1 MDDTKL
7 EDRLR
12 EVLRTEGDSIPLGV
26 TADKVQLRLQ
36 LRRSERPNR
45 RLTFGAAAALVL
57 AVGFGSVAL
66 LSNRGTVPPVGTSPS
81 PSASAPAAV
90 SANPVPD
97 YVGPVPDI
105 APYPDWQPIG
115 RVNGPG
121 GNPQTTLDGPLPSGV
136 SQLLVSA
143 ACNGSGSLSITMTGD
158 TQLAVDCPTSSTK
171 PSRQLSFVGDG
182 TQFEVHVISSGT
194 VTFQV
199 LVEGSDVA
207 LHIPKVVIR
216 HGLDEATMS
225 TGCLGSI
232 SLAWGYTASDDCATT
247 VPETPLKTLELS
259 KDTVPTLRID
269 GWTITAADARCGR
282 IVTSSGA
289 PSLFEPVAQC
299 QISAAITHSIVI
311 FSAFPAAATPWVV
324 ELQLTAKNAAGDSF
338 TAPFY
343 AYVHVY

>member
-1 MDDTKL
+1 MTV
-7 EDRLR
+7 E
-12 EVLRTEGDSIPLGV
+12 
-26 TADKVQLRLQ
+26 
-36 LRRSERPNR
+36 RSNR

-57 AVGFGSVAL
+57 AVGLGSVAL
-66 LSNRGTVPPVGTSPS
+66 LSIRSTVPPAGASPT
-81 PSASAPAAV
+81 PSASAAAAV
-90 SANPVPD
+90 SASPAPD
-97 YVGPVPDI
+97 YVGPVADI
-105 APYPDWQPIG
+105 APYPDWQTIG
-115 RVNGPG
+115 RVTGPG
-121 GNPQTTLDGPLPSGV
+121 GNPQATLDGPRPSGV

-158 TQLAVDCPTSSTK
+158 TQLTVDCPTSSTK

-182 TQFEVHVISSGT
+182 TEFQVQVVASGN

-199 LVEGSDVA
+199 LVEGSDRA
-207 LHIPKVVIR
+207 LHIPSVVIR

-232 SLAWGYTASDDCATT
+232 SLAWGYTAFDDCATT
-247 VPETPLKTLELS
+247 IPETPLKTLELS

-282 IVTSSGA
+282 IVTNSGA

-299 QISAAITHSIVI
+299 QISAAITHSILI
-311 FSAFPAAATPWVV
+311 FSAFPAAANPWVV

>member
-1 MDDTKL
+1 MT
-7 EDRLR
+7 
-12 EVLRTEGDSIPLGV
+12 
-26 TADKVQLRLQ
+26 
-36 LRRSERPNR
+36 SERSNR

-57 AVGFGSVAL
+57 AVAAGSVAL
-66 LSNRGTVPPVGTSPS
+66 LSNRGSVRTDGASPS
-81 PSASAPAAV
+81 SSASAAGAV
-90 SANPVPD
+90 SASPPAD
-97 YVGPVPDI
+97 YVGPVADI
-105 APYPDWQPIG
+105 APYPDWEPIG
-115 RVNGPG
+115 RLNGQG
-121 GNPQTTLDGPLPSGV
+121 GNRRAELDGPLPSGV

-158 TQLAVDCPTSSTK
+158 TQMAVECPAAPEK
-171 PSRQLSFVGDG
+171 PTRQLSFVGDG
-182 TQFEVHVISSGT
+182 TEFQVQVAASGN
-194 VTFQV
+194 VTFQA
-199 LVEGSDVA
+199 LVEGSDRL
-207 LHIPKVVIR
+207 LHIPSVVIR

-232 SLAWGYTASDDCATT
+232 SLAWGYTAFDDCATT
-247 VPETPLKTLELS
+247 LPEGPLKTLELS

-289 PSLFEPVAQC
+289 PSVFEPVAQC
-299 QISAAITHSIVI
+299 RVWAAITHGIII
-311 FSAFPAAATPWVV
+311 FDAFPAATEPWVV